1 MKKTLQPGELA
12 STASAVSSSQ
22 PKSAAETDPKE
33 TLLIA
38 IIPISDSE
46 FEALAANRAKAVRDY
61 ILLGGKVD
69 ADRLLLTHNQTGG
82 VRQEGARV
90 YLQLD

>member
-1 MKKTLQPGELA
+1 MKKSPQPGQVA
-12 STASAVSSSQ
+12 STASIVASSQ
-22 PKSAAETDPKE
+22 SESAAETDPKE

-38 IIPISDSE
+38 IIPISNSD
-46 FEALAANRAKAVRDY
+46 FEALAAERAKAVRDY

-69 ADRLLLTHNQTGG
+69 ADRLFLTRNQTGN
-82 VRQEGARV
+82 VRQDGARA